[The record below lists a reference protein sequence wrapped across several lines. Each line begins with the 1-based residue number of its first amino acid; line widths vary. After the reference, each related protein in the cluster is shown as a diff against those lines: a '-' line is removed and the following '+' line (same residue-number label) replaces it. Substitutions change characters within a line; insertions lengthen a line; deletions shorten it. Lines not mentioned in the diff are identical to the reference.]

1 MASLELRPGE
11 TLIKESNMMTGMK
24 KGKGSLTN
32 ERFALYARPNT
43 MMFFGLLGEL
53 LVNLIIKPKLE
64 LEFPVGSLR
73 SIERMRMG
81 FVNHWM
87 KITLTDGNT
96 YQITGYNWDQ
106 WFNAFS
112 QALAGQ
118 GMRFNQLSDKVWEV
132 AK

>member
-24 KGKGSLTN
+24 KGKGYLTN

-53 LVNLIIKPKLE
+53 LINLFMKPKLE
-64 LEFPVGSLR
+64 LEFPLGNLSQ
-73 SIERMRMG
+73 IERVRMG

-87 KITLTDGNT
+87 KIRLSDGNE

-106 WFNAFS
+106 WFAAFS

-118 GMRFNQLSDKVWEV
+118 NMRLNPVNDKTWEV
-132 AK
+132 SR